1 MPKINWKNE
10 IGNPVYP
17 SCKTVQDWCRLL
29 GVRARVKPCFQIPG
43 TDKWLWFA
51 KAENKTTKNSYSN
64 PFLVEEYTGK
74 EEEKDNVALLAKMNL
89 ERVEEEILK
98 EEKGE
103 AGFRIVF
110 FRDNRKFGAIAP
122 LKHGFGFLGVFRIDA
137 EESRKA
143 GKCVYKRVFDEVE
156 LP

>member
-17 SCKTVQDWCRLL
+17 SCKTVQDWCCLL
-29 GVRARVKPCFQIPG
+29 NVRARVKPCFRIPE

-51 KAENKTTKNSYSN
+51 KAEAKTGKIRYSN

-74 EEEKDNVALLAKMNL
+74 EGEKGNEALLARMNQ

-98 EEKGE
+98 EEKGK
-103 AGFRIVF
+103 AGFRIAF

-122 LKHGFGFLGVFRIDA
+122 LKHGFGFLGVFRIDS

>member
-17 SCKTVQDWCRLL
+17 SCKTVRDWCRLL
-29 GVRARVKPCFQIPG
+29 SVRARVKPCFRIPE

-51 KAENKTTKNSYSN
+51 KAETKTAKIRYSN
-64 PFLVEEYTGK
+64 PFLVEEYTGNQ
-74 EEEKDNVALLAKMNL
+74 EEKGNEALLAKRNQ

-103 AGFRIVF
+103 AGFRIAF

-122 LKHGFGFLGVFRIDA
+122 LKHGFGFLGVFRIDS

-143 GKCVYKRVFDEVE
+143 GKCVYKRVSDEVE
-156 LP
+156 HP